1 MKNTVLSSITLFASV
16 TFLFAPAASGQVA
29 DAPDG
34 KVAGIP
40 ANYTEAR
47 VGTYTLPDPLK
58 LANGQVVKGAKTWT
72 EQRRPELLKYYQSE
86 IYGRIPATAP
96 KVTWQVVS
104 NDNSALDGIATMKQL
119 AGHMGGPDGPAI
131 GVTLYTPAKATK
143 PVPILVSISFNFGG
157 GRRGRGA
164 TATNETTAQ
173 STGAVAQATTPARGQ
188 GPPGGFAMRGTP
200 TELITNGF
208 AFATITY
215 NSIETDA
222 SGQT

>member
-72 EQRRPELLKYYQSE
+72 EQRRPELLKYYESE

-96 KVTWQVVS
+96 KVNWQVVS
-104 NDNSALDGIATMKQL
+104 NDTSALGGTAVLKEL
-119 AGHMGGPDGPAI
+119 AGHMGSAEGPAI
-131 GVTLYTPAKATK
+131 AATLYTPVKAAK
-143 PVPILVSISFNFGG
+143 PVPMLVSISFNFPA
-157 GRRGRGA
+157 GRRGRGLG
-164 TATNETTAQ
+164 ATNVANAPSREGSAPTNAVGVG
-173 STGAVAQATTPARGQ
+173 GASVIRGA
-188 GPPGGFAMRGTP
+188 PS
-200 TELITNGF
+200 ELI
-208 AFATITY
+208 
-215 NSIETDA
+215 SH
-222 SGQT
+222 